1 MRRLSGFYSLAALII
16 LLPLLF
22 PDNYFVTVVAV
33 TAGLNAILAVSLN
46 LLMGY
51 AGQISLG
58 HAAFFGIGAYGSAIL
73 TTRYGWNPWPA
84 IVVGAALTG
93 FIAFIVARP
102 ILRLKGH
109 YLAMATLGL
118 GIIVNIVLVQAGELT
133 GGPDGLGDIPMLT
146 LFGWAVDSDLRWYM
160 VIGTALLLAVWLA
173 LNIIDSRSGRALRA
187 LHGSE
192 VAAEMMGINTTTT
205 KTGVFV
211 LAALIA
217 SVAGSLFAH
226 QQAFISPDSFSFFFS
241 IELVTMVVL
250 GGMASTWG
258 AVLGAIILTFLPE
271 LLVVFEDYEVMIFGA
286 ILMLMMIFLPQG
298 LFPGLQALLRHRPKS
313 RGKSATTDDGTEGNH
328 GAA

>member
-84 IVVGAALTG
+84 IVAGAALTG

-118 GIIVNIVLVQAGELT
+118 
-133 GGPDGLGDIPMLT
+133 
-146 LFGWAVDSDLRWYM
+146 
-160 VIGTALLLAVWLA
+160 
-173 LNIIDSRSGRALRA
+173 
-187 LHGSE
+187 
-192 VAAEMMGINTTTT
+192 
-205 KTGVFV
+205 
-211 LAALIA
+211 
-217 SVAGSLFAH
+217 
-226 QQAFISPDSFSFFFS
+226 
-241 IELVTMVVL
+241 
-250 GGMASTWG
+250 
-258 AVLGAIILTFLPE
+258 
-271 LLVVFEDYEVMIFGA
+271 
-286 ILMLMMIFLPQG
+286 
-298 LFPGLQALLRHRPKS
+298 
-313 RGKSATTDDGTEGNH
+313 
-328 GAA
+328 